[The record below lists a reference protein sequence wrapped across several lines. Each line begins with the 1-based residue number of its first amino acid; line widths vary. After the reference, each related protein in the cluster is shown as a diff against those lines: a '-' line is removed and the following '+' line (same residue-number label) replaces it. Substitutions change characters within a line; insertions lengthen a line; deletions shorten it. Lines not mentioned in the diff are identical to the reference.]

1 MPFGEKSTHTCISWE
16 AFKKR
21 NREGSFQPPRE
32 IFPTVGWSHFTP
44 YSVFFSICL
53 QKPTCACA
61 ISWWRQIHGFFFPCN
76 PSFLVQPLPRSPS
89 PAVPIYLPPRDKQQS
104 WDEILFFHRTP
115 HWLPLE
121 NWLWRKISAL
131 QGVKFTIYALLHW
144 IHQVNLAAAAFLT
157 TKVYRDGKAVVVGDG
172 TKIHVSRHG
181 RRGNFAALS
190 PSKMWRPQTTP
201 SSMWRGPGTPG
212 DNFCAPKDGLKLLQ
226 EIRFVVF
233 SHHLHTQHG
242 IIDWKAC
249 VNMYQL
255 PQK

>member
-115 HWLPLE
+115 HWLPL
-121 NWLWRKISAL
+121 RKLAL
-131 QGVKFTIYALLHW
+131 KKNICLTGCKIHNLCSFALNPPSKSCSCCIFNHQGV
-144 IHQVNLAAAAFLT
+144 
-157 TKVYRDGKAVVVGDG
+157 
-172 TKIHVSRHG
+172 SRWESSCG
-181 RRGNFAALS
+181 RRWDQNPRVSA
-190 PSKMWRPQTTP
+190 
-201 SSMWRGPGTPG
+201 
-212 DNFCAPKDGLKLLQ
+212 
-226 EIRFVVF
+226 
-233 SHHLHTQHG
+233 
-242 IIDWKAC
+242 WK
-249 VNMYQL
+249 
-255 PQK
+255 KG